1 MSERVETLARDYSDA
16 LRAYLADP
24 EEAGLERAYELG
36 RRALADGLGVLEMAT
51 VHSRALPG
59 TLATADDASDRLKRL
74 EGVERFF
81 VEASS
86 PFEMAFLSFREANV
100 VLHRLNDVLE
110 GQARRIA
117 HALHD
122 EAAQLLASVHMAL
135 AEVALHYPDT
145 TKSVSDVRGLL
156 EQIEERLRNLSHELR
171 PPILE
176 DLGLVPALEF
186 LADSVSKRWG
196 LAVNVNASIDGHVPA
211 TVETTMY
218 RIVSEA
224 LINVVRHARAT
235 HADVVLRKE
244 AHRMICSVRDNGI
257 GLDAAVAE
265 KRKTKGGRG
274 LGLVEIQERTAALG
288 GVLRLVP
295 NTERGTDLTVEIPLE
310 R

>member
-1 MSERVETLARDYSDA
+1 MSERVETLTRDYSVA
-16 LRAYLADP
+16 LQEYLADP
-24 EEAGLERAYELG
+24 EEPGLERAYELG

-51 VHSRALPG
+51 VHSRALPA
-59 TLATADDASDRLKRL
+59 TLATASEPGDRLKRL
-74 EGVERFF
+74 EAVERFF

-135 AEVALHYPDT
+135 ADIALHYPDT

-196 LAVNVNASIDGHVPA
+196 LAVNVNASIDGQVPA

-235 HADVVLRKE
+235 HADVVLRRE
-244 AHRMICSVRDNGI
+244 AHRMICSVRDDGI
-257 GLDAAVAE
+257 GLDASVAE
-265 KRKTKGGRG
+265 KGKAKGRQG

>member
-1 MSERVETLARDYSDA
+1 MSERAETLERDYAVA
-16 LRAYLADP
+16 LQAYLADP

-51 VHSRALPG
+51 VHSRSLPA
-59 TLATADDASDRLKRL
+59 TLTTATEENDRLKRL
-74 EGVERFF
+74 EAVERFF

-122 EAAQLLASVHMAL
+122 EAAQLLASVHLAL
-135 AEVALHYPDT
+135 ADVALHFPDT

-196 LAVNVNASIDGHVPA
+196 LAVNVHASIDGQVPA

-218 RIVSEA
+218 RIIHEA

-235 HADVVLRKE
+235 HADVALRKE
-244 AHRMICSVRDNGI
+244 AHRVICSVRDNGI
-257 GLDAAVAE
+257 GLDASVAE
-265 KRKTKGGRG
+265 KGKTKGRQG

-295 NTERGTDLTVEIPLE
+295 NADRGTDLTVEIPLE

>member
-1 MSERVETLARDYSDA
+1 MSERTEALAHDYSVA
-16 LRAYLADP
+16 LRAYLANP

-51 VHSRALPG
+51 VHSRTLPG
-59 TLATADDASDRLKRL
+59 TLATAADENDRLKRL
-74 EGVERFF
+74 EAVERFF

-135 AEVALHYPDT
+135 ADVALHYPDT

-196 LAVNVNASIDGHVPA
+196 LAVNVKASIDAHVPA
-211 TVETTMY
+211 TVETTLY
-218 RIVSEA
+218 RIIQEA
-224 LINVVRHARAT
+224 LINVVRHARAS

-244 AHRMICSVRDNGI
+244 AHRMICSIRDNGI
-257 GLDAAVAE
+257 GLDVSVAE
-265 KRKTKGGRG
+265 KKKAKGGRG

>member
-1 MSERVETLARDYSDA
+1 MSERAETLERDYVVA
-16 LRAYLADP
+16 LQAYLADP

-51 VHSRALPG
+51 VHSRSLPDAL
-59 TLATADDASDRLKRL
+59 TAATEENDRLRRL
-74 EGVERFF
+74 EAVERFF

-122 EAAQLLASVHMAL
+122 EAAQLLASVHLAL
-135 AEVALHYPDT
+135 ADVALHFPDT

-196 LAVNVNASIDGHVPA
+196 LAVSVNASINGHVPA
-211 TVETTMY
+211 TVETTLY
-218 RIVSEA
+218 RIIHEA
-224 LINVVRHARAT
+224 LINVVRHSRAT
-235 HADVVLRKE
+235 HAEVVLRKE

-257 GLDAAVAE
+257 GLDASVAE
-265 KRKTKGGRG
+265 KGKAKGRQG

-295 NTERGTDLTVEIPLE
+295 NAERGTDLTVEIPLE

>member
-1 MSERVETLARDYSDA
+1 MSDRLEALTRDYAVA
-16 LRAYLADP
+16 LGEYLADP
-24 EEAGLERAYELG
+24 KEAGLEQAYELG
-36 RRALADGLGVLEMAT
+36 RRALGDGLGVLEMAT
-51 VHSRALPG
+51 VHSRALPD
-59 TLATADDASDRLKRL
+59 TLASMRDDAERTTRL
-74 EGVERFF
+74 EAVERFF

-122 EAAQLLASVHMAL
+122 EAAQLLASVHLAL
-135 AEVALHYPDT
+135 AEIGVRFPDAA
-145 TKSVSDVRGLL
+145 KSMNDVRGLL
-156 EQIEERLRNLSHELR
+156 EQIEDRLRNLSHELR

-196 LAVNVNASIDGHVPA
+196 LSVTVNAAIDGGVPA
-211 TVETTMY
+211 TVETTLY
-218 RIVSEA
+218 RIIHEA
-224 LINVVRHARAT
+224 LINVVRHAKAT
-235 HADVVLRKE
+235 HADVGLRRE
-244 AHRMICSVRDNGI
+244 SHRIVCSVRDNGI
-257 GLDAAVAE
+257 GLDATVTG
-265 KRKTKGGRG
+265 KKGRQG

-295 NTERGTDLTVEIPLE
+295 NADRGTDLSVEIPLE

>member
-1 MSERVETLARDYSDA
+1 MSERLEALTRDYATA
-16 LRAYLADP
+16 LAEYLADP
-24 EEAGLERAYELG
+24 EEPGLERAYEIG

-51 VHSRALPG
+51 VHSRALPA
-59 TLATADDASDRLKRL
+59 TLAPATDHDDRVKRL
-74 EGVERFF
+74 EAVERFF

-122 EAAQLLASVHMAL
+122 EAAQLLASVHLAL
-135 AEVALHYPDT
+135 AEIATRYPDT
-145 TKSVSDVRGLL
+145 GKAMHDVRGLL

-196 LAVNVNASIDGHVPA
+196 LTVTVNATIDGGVPA
-211 TVETTMY
+211 TVETTLY
-218 RIVSEA
+218 RIIHEA
-224 LINVVRHARAT
+224 LINVVRHAKAT
-235 HADVVLRKE
+235 HAAVGLRRE
-244 AHRMICSVRDNGI
+244 AHRIVCSVRDNGI
-257 GLDAAVAE
+257 GLDASVME
-265 KRKTKGGRG
+265 KGKSRRQG

-295 NTERGTDLTVEIPLE
+295 NADRGTDLSVEIPLE

>member
-1 MSERVETLARDYSDA
+1 MSDRTETLARDYSVA

-24 EEAGLERAYELG
+24 EEEAGLERAYQLG

-51 VHSRALPG
+51 VHSRALPA
-59 TLATADDASDRLKRL
+59 TLEKADEENDRLKRL
-74 EGVERFF
+74 EAVERFF

-135 AEVALHYPDT
+135 ADVALHYPDT

-235 HADVVLRKE
+235 RADVVLRRE

-257 GLDAAVAE
+257 GLDASVAE
-265 KRKTKGGRG
+265 KGKTKGRG

>member
-1 MSERVETLARDYSDA
+1 MSERADTLVRDYTVA
-16 LRAYLADP
+16 LQAYLADP

-51 VHSRALPG
+51 VHSRALPE
-59 TLATADDASDRLKRL
+59 TLATAAEESDRLKRL
-74 EGVERFF
+74 EAVERFF

-122 EAAQLLASVHMAL
+122 EAAQLLASVHLAL
-135 AEVALHYPDT
+135 ADVALHYPDT

-156 EQIEERLRNLSHELR
+156 EGIEDRLRNLSHELR

-196 LAVNVNASIDGHVPA
+196 LAVKVNASIDGHVPA

-218 RIVSEA
+218 RIIHEA

-235 HADVVLRKE
+235 QADVVLRKE
-244 AHRMICSVRDNGI
+244 ALRMICSVRDNGI
-257 GLDAAVAE
+257 GLDASVAE
-265 KRKTKGGRG
+265 KGKTKGRQG

-295 NTERGTDLTVEIPLE
+295 NSERGTDLTVEIPLE

>member
-1 MSERVETLARDYSDA
+1 MSDRLDTLTRDYAVA
-16 LRAYLADP
+16 LGEYLADP
-24 EEAGLERAYELG
+24 AEEAGLERAYELG
-36 RRALADGLGVLEMAT
+36 RRALGEGLGVLEMAT
-51 VHSRALPG
+51 LHSRALPG
-59 TLATADDASDRLKRL
+59 TLASMRDDAERTKRL
-74 EGVERFF
+74 EAVERFF

-122 EAAQLLASVHMAL
+122 EAAQLLASVHLAL
-135 AEVALHYPDT
+135 AEIGVRFPDAA
-145 TKSVSDVRGLL
+145 KSMNDVRGLL
-156 EQIEERLRNLSHELR
+156 EQIEDRLRNLSHELR

-176 DLGLVPALEF
+176 DLGLIPALEF

-196 LAVNVNASIDGHVPA
+196 LAVTVNAAIDGGVPA
-211 TVETTMY
+211 TVETTLY
-218 RIVSEA
+218 RIIHEA
-224 LINVVRHARAT
+224 LINVVRHTKAT
-235 HADVVLRKE
+235 HADVDLRRE
-244 AHRMICSVRDNGI
+244 AHRIVCSVRDNGI
-257 GLDAAVAE
+257 GLDATVTG
-265 KRKTKGGRG
+265 KKGRQG

-295 NTERGTDLTVEIPLE
+295 NADRGTDLSVEIPLE

>member
-1 MSERVETLARDYSDA
+1 MSERTETLARDYSVA

-24 EEAGLERAYELG
+24 EEEAGLERAYELG

-51 VHSRALPG
+51 VHSRALPA
-59 TLATADDASDRLKRL
+59 TLETADEENDRLKRL
-74 EGVERFF
+74 EAVERFF

-135 AEVALHYPDT
+135 ADVALHYPDT

-196 LAVNVNASIDGHVPA
+196 LAVSVNALIDGHVPA

-257 GLDAAVAE
+257 GLDTSVAE
-265 KRKTKGGRG
+265 KGKTKGRG

>member
-1 MSERVETLARDYSDA
+1 MSERAEALANDYSAA
-16 LRAYLADP
+16 LQAYLADP
-24 EEAGLERAYELG
+24 EEAGLVRAYELG

-51 VHSRALPG
+51 VHSRALPA
-59 TLATADDASDRLKRL
+59 TLATASEQGDRTKRL
-74 EGVERFF
+74 EAVERFF

-122 EAAQLLASVHMAL
+122 EAAQLLASVHLAL
-135 AEVALHYPDT
+135 ADVSLHYPDT

-244 AHRMICSVRDNGI
+244 AHRVICSVRDNGI
-257 GLDAAVAE
+257 GLDASVAE
-265 KRKTKGGRG
+265 KGKTRGRQG

-295 NTERGTDLTVEIPLE
+295 NIERGTDLTVEIPLE

>member
-1 MSERVETLARDYSDA
+1 MSERAETLANDYSAA
-16 LRAYLADP
+16 LQAYLADP
-24 EEAGLERAYELG
+24 EEAGLERAYALG
-36 RRALADGLGVLEMAT
+36 RRALAEGLGVLEMAT
-51 VHSRALPG
+51 VHSRALPA
-59 TLATADDASDRLKRL
+59 TLATASDHGDRAKRL
-74 EGVERFF
+74 EAVERFF

-122 EAAQLLASVHMAL
+122 EAAQLLASVHLAL
-135 AEVALHYPDT
+135 ADVALHFPDT

-224 LINVVRHARAT
+224 LINVVRHARAS
-235 HADVVLRKE
+235 HADVVVKKE
-244 AHRMICSVRDNGI
+244 AHRVICSVRDNGI
-257 GLDAAVAE
+257 GLDASVAE
-265 KRKTKGGRG
+265 KGKTKGRQG

>member
-1 MSERVETLARDYSDA
+1 MSERLDALTRDYAVA
-16 LRAYLADP
+16 LGDYLADP
-24 EEAGLERAYELG
+24 QEAGLERAYELG
-36 RRALADGLGVLEMAT
+36 RRALGDGLGVLEMAT
-51 VHSRALPG
+51 VHSRALPT
-59 TLATADDASDRLKRL
+59 TLASMRDDMERTKRL
-74 EGVERFF
+74 EAVERFF

-122 EAAQLLASVHMAL
+122 EAAQLLASVHLAL
-135 AEVALHYPDT
+135 AEIAVHVPDT
-145 TKSVSDVRGLL
+145 AKSMNDVRGLL

-196 LAVNVNASIDGHVPA
+196 L
-211 TVETTMY
+211 TVETTLY
-218 RIVSEA
+218 RIIHEA
-224 LINVVRHARAT
+224 LINVVRHAKAT
-235 HADVVLRKE
+235 HAAVGLRRE
-244 AHRMICSVRDNGI
+244 AHRIVCSVRDDGI
-257 GLDAAVAE
+257 GLDATVTG
-265 KRKTKGGRG
+265 KKGRQG

-295 NTERGTDLTVEIPLE
+295 NADRGTDLSVEIPLE

>member
-1 MSERVETLARDYSDA
+1 MSDRAEALARDYTSA
-16 LRAYLADP
+16 LQAYLADP

-51 VHSRALPG
+51 VHSRALPS
-59 TLATADDASDRLKRL
+59 TLATATEQGDRARRL
-74 EGVERFF
+74 EAVERFF

-86 PFEMAFLSFREANV
+86 PFEMAFLGFREANV

-122 EAAQLLASVHMAL
+122 EAAQLLASVHLAL
-135 AEVALHYPDT
+135 ADVASRYTDT
-145 TKSVSDVRGLL
+145 AKALSDVRGLL
-156 EQIEERLRNLSHELR
+156 EQIEDRLRNLSHELR

-196 LAVNVNASIDGHVPA
+196 LAVSVNASIDGQVPA
-211 TVETTMY
+211 TVETTLY
-218 RIVSEA
+218 RIIHEA
-224 LINVVRHARAT
+224 LINVVRHARAS

-244 AHRMICSVRDNGI
+244 AHRMVCSVHDNSI
-257 GLDAAVAE
+257 GLDSSVAE
-265 KRKTKGGRG
+265 KGRAKGRQG

-295 NTERGTDLTVEIPLE
+295 NADRGTDLTVEIPLE

>member
-1 MSERVETLARDYSDA
+1 MSELEETLARDYSVA
-16 LRAYLADP
+16 LEAYLAAP

-51 VHSRALPG
+51 VHSRALPA
-59 TLATADDASDRLKRL
+59 TLTTATEENDRLKRL
-74 EGVERFF
+74 EAVERFF

-122 EAAQLLASVHMAL
+122 EAAQLLASVHLAL
-135 AEVALHYPDT
+135 ADVALHFPDT

-218 RIVSEA
+218 RIIHEA

-244 AHRMICSVRDNGI
+244 AHRMVCSVRDNGI
-257 GLDAAVAE
+257 GLDASVAE
-265 KRKTKGGRG
+265 KGKAKGRQG

-295 NTERGTDLTVEIPLE
+295 NTDRGTDLTVEIPLE